1 MTQSSGSPAKHH
13 HEGTMGRIVKVKVRP
28 GGRVR
33 FPGFCVHCSQPA
45 VEVMALS
52 RRSGRRTRSIDVP
65 LCANCFRELRLES
78 GEEERLR
85 RLGRAASVGVSLVV
99 AILAFLLL
107 NALLSFLIALLAA
120 PPLGLIAGLG
130 TRHYSRRKRLE
141 AARPEKK
148 AILASARM
156 VEFSWR
162 AATFEFEN
170 EDFSDRFLEL
180 NQEKLMEA

>member
-1 MTQSSGSPAKHH
+1 
-13 HEGTMGRIVKVKVRP
+13 MGRIVKIKVRP

-45 VEVMALS
+45 AEVMAIN

-78 GEEERLR
+78 GEEERLH
-85 RLGRAASVGVSLVV
+85 RLGRVASVGVSMAV
-99 AILAFLLL
+99 AVLALLLL
-107 NALLSFLIALLAA
+107 NVLLPLLIALFIALA
-120 PPLGLIAGLG
+120 LGLAAGLG
-130 TRHYSRRKRLE
+130 TRHYFRRKRLE

-148 AILASARM
+148 AILASSQM

-170 EDFSDRFLEL
+170 EDFSDRFMEL
-180 NQEKLMEA
+180 NQEKLMET